1 MELPEQVRIDLC
13 RLSAKQT
20 RDYLH
25 SVDISNEPH
34 FSEAGYCSL
43 HLLLTEAVR
52 NVLSWEVLGSFL
64 SSLGVD
70 RAVRWEIHYKVL
82 QFVRL
87 QETF

>member
-1 MELPEQVRIDLC
+1 MELSEQVRRDLC
-13 RLSAKQT
+13 LLSAEQT
-20 RDYLH
+20 RDYLP
-25 SVDISNEPH
+25 SAVDISNEQH

-70 RAVRWEIHYKVL
+70 RAVRWEIH
-82 QFVRL
+82 
-87 QETF
+87 